1 MKRVCLLAAI
11 LCASIL
17 SSSAQYIEEAKQQE
31 KANIALDEFLTDQNT
46 LFNFNWKFCQGN
58 PDNAS
63 APDFDDSQWRSLDL
77 PHDFQFEQPW
87 DSLQSKARGFKQM
100 CDGWYRKTFT
110 AKKEWKNRQILLD
123 FGGIMYYGD
132 VYINGTKVAS
142 TEYGYVGFETD
153 ITKHL
158 RYDMPNTIAVY
169 ASTGPVNGSRWYTG
183 GGLFRDVRLKL
194 QNPTHIARHGVYITT
209 PEVSADQATVNVQ
222 IEVDGWQ
229 KALVITPEHKA
240 EKAAITLQT
249 EIFTH
254 EGVCIGMTQS
264 SMPDHTIQRCTE
276 VKLPSLNV
284 DRPQLWSPDRPYL
297 YNAHIAVK
305 ANGITID
312 STTVSFGIRKIE
324 FGADFGFK
332 LNGEKLFLQG
342 IANHHDMG
350 AVGAASFD
358 RSIERMMLQ
367 LKSFGFNAI
376 RCSHNP
382 YSESFTQIADRVG
395 MIIIDEF
402 IDKWSDK
409 DYWGGRVP
417 FTTIWPQLMTE
428 WIKRDRNCPSVVLW
442 SLGNELQT
450 RADWS
455 GYNTNDWGITTY
467 RIFDQLV
474 KRYDDTR
481 KTTVAMFPARAGGQ
495 RNTPDFWEYLVP
507 PELACVTEVSSFN
520 YQWKAYHGYY
530 EHKPDLILF
539 QSEAVTNEMLAPFFG
554 MNQQRGVGLAYWG
567 AIEYWG
573 ESNGWP
579 KKGWNFSF
587 FNHTLQ
593 PYPQAYL
600 IKSAFQA
607 DKPLVHIGV
616 IENSGESLE
625 WNDIQIGQKVI
636 SENWNLKPKNPQDTA
651 RVDLYTYTNADEVE
665 LLING
670 KSLGVQK
677 NERDVVERRNMI
689 LWEGI
694 PYKQGSEVSAI
705 ARTDG
710 KEVARHQLITTG
722 KPVALKI
729 EAETP
734 EDWRSDGMDLQYVNI
749 YAVDS
754 KGRRVPDATASISVE
769 VEGEA
774 TLYALDN
781 GDHYTNEIFTFGNS
795 RIMHRGYVQA
805 IVRSTRQAGKVT
817 IKASAQG
824 LKTAQIRMNTR

>member
-1 MKRVCLLAAI
+1 MQKIYLIVAT
-11 LCASIL
+11 LCATVFSA
-17 SSSAQYIEEAKQQE
+17 SAQYIEEAKQQE
-31 KANIALDEFLTDQNT
+31 KANIALSEFLSEQNT
-46 LFNFNWKFCQGN
+46 LFNFDWKFCQGN
-58 PDNAS
+58 PANAS

-100 CDGWYRKTFT
+100 CDGWYRKTFV
-110 AKKEWKNRQILLD
+110 AKPEWKNRQVLLD

-142 TEYGYVGFETD
+142 SEYGYVGLEAD

-158 RYDMPNTIAVY
+158 RYGQPNTVAVY
-169 ASTGPVNGSRWYTG
+169 ANTGPVNGSRWYTG

-209 PEVSADQATVNVQ
+209 PEVSAEQATVNVQ

-229 KALVITPEHKA
+229 KALVLQGNKA
-240 EKAAITLQT
+240 ENAEITLET
-249 EIFTH
+249 EIYAPD
-254 EGVCIGMTQS
+254 GQCIGKTQS
-264 SMPDHTIQRCTE
+264 PMPDHTIQRCVE
-276 VKLPSLNV
+276 VKLPSLSV
-284 DRPQLWSPDRPYL
+284 ATPQLWSTDTPYL
-297 YNAHIAVK
+297 YNAHVAVK

-312 STTVSFGIRKIE
+312 STAVNFGIRKIE
-324 FGADFGFK
+324 FGTDYGFK
-332 LNGEKLFLQG
+332 LNGKKIFLQG
-342 IANHHDMG
+342 MANHHDMG
-350 AVGAASFD
+350 AVGVASFD

-367 LKSFGFNAI
+367 LKAFGFNTI

-395 MIIIDEF
+395 MIIVDEF

-417 FTTIWPQLMTE
+417 FTTLWPQLMTE
-428 WIKRDRNCPSVVLW
+428 WIKRDRNSPSVVLW

-450 RADWS
+450 RTDWS

-474 KRYDDTR
+474 KRYDNTR

-507 PELACVTEVSSFN
+507 PELACATEVSSFN

-554 MNQQRGVGLAYWG
+554 MNRERGVGLAYWG

-573 ESNGWP
+573 ESSGWP
-579 KKGWNFSF
+579 KKGWNFSY

-600 IKSAFQA
+600 IKSAFEA

-616 IENSGESLE
+616 IENSGEAME
-625 WNDIQIGQKVI
+625 WNDVQIGQKVI
-636 SENWNLKPKNPQDTA
+636 SENWNLTPKNQQETA
-651 RVDLYTYTNADEVE
+651 KVNLYTYTNADEVE
-665 LLING
+665 LLLNG
-670 KSLGVQK
+670 KSFGVQK
-677 NERDVVERRNMI
+677 NERDVVEKRNMI
-689 LWEGI
+689 LWEGV
-694 PYKQGSEVSAI
+694 PYQSGKVTAI
-705 ARTDG
+705 ARNNG
-710 KEVARHQLITTG
+710 QEVARHELVTTG

-734 EDWRSDGMDLQYVNI
+734 DDWRGDGMDLQYLYV

-754 KGRRVPDATASISVE
+754 KGRRVPNAVAPVTIQ

-774 TLYALDN
+774 SLYAVDN
-781 GDHYTNEIFTFGNS
+781 GDHYTDEIFTQGNN
-795 RIMHRGYVQA
+795 RTMHRGFVQA
-805 IVRSTRQAGKVT
+805 IVRSSRQAGKVT
-817 IKASAQG
+817 IKASAPG
-824 LKTAQIRMNTR
+824 LKATQIKLMTK

>member
-1 MKRVCLLAAI
+1 MQKIYLIVAT
-11 LCASIL
+11 LCATVFSA
-17 SSSAQYIEEAKQQE
+17 SAQYIEEAKQQE
-31 KANIALDEFLTDQNT
+31 KANIALSEFLSEQNT
-46 LFNFNWKFCQGN
+46 LFNFDWKFCQGN
-58 PDNAS
+58 PANAS

-100 CDGWYRKTFT
+100 CDGWYRKTFV
-110 AKKEWKNRQILLD
+110 AKNEWKNRQVLLD

-142 TEYGYVGFETD
+142 SEYGYVGLEAD

-158 RYDMPNTIAVY
+158 RYGQPNTVAVY
-169 ASTGPVNGSRWYTG
+169 ANTGPVNGSRWYTG

-209 PEVSADQATVNVQ
+209 PEVSAEQATVNVQ

-229 KALVITPEHKA
+229 KALVLQGNKA
-240 EKAAITLQT
+240 ENAEITLET
-249 EIFTH
+249 EIYAPD
-254 EGVCIGMTQS
+254 GQCVGKTQS
-264 SMPDHTIQRCTE
+264 PMPDHTIQRSVE
-276 VKLPSLNV
+276 VKLPSLSV
-284 DRPQLWSPDRPYL
+284 ATPQLWSTDTPYL
-297 YNAHIAVK
+297 YNAHVAVK

-312 STTVSFGIRKIE
+312 STAVNFGIRKIE
-324 FGADFGFK
+324 FGTDYGFK
-332 LNGEKLFLQG
+332 LNGKKIFLQG
-342 IANHHDMG
+342 MANHHDMG
-350 AVGAASFD
+350 AVGVASFD

-367 LKSFGFNAI
+367 LKAFGFNTI

-382 YSESFTQIADRVG
+382 YSETFTQIADRVG
-395 MIIIDEF
+395 MIIVDEF

-409 DYWGGRVP
+409 DYWGGREP
-417 FTTIWPQLMTE
+417 FTSIWPQLMTE

-450 RADWS
+450 RTDWS

-474 KRYDDTR
+474 KRYDNTR

-554 MNQQRGVGLAYWG
+554 MNRERGVGLAYWG

-573 ESNGWP
+573 ESSGWP
-579 KKGWNFSF
+579 KKGWNFSY

-600 IKSAFQA
+600 IKSAFES

-616 IENSGESLE
+616 IENSGEAME
-625 WNDIQIGQKVI
+625 WNDVQIGQKVI
-636 SENWNLKPKNPQDTA
+636 SENWNLTPKNPQETA
-651 RVDLYTYTNADEVE
+651 KVNLYTYTNADEVE
-665 LLING
+665 LILNG
-670 KSLGVQK
+670 KSFGTQK
-677 NERDVVERRNMI
+677 NERDAVEKRNMI
-689 LWEGI
+689 LWEGV
-694 PYKQGSEVSAI
+694 PYQSGKVTAI
-705 ARTDG
+705 ARNNG
-710 KEVARHQLITTG
+710 QEVARHELVTTG

-734 EDWRSDGMDLQYVNI
+734 NDWHGDGMDLQYLYV
-749 YAVDS
+749 YAIDS
-754 KGRRVPDATASISVE
+754 KGRRVPNAVAPVTLQVD
-769 VEGEA
+769 GEA
-774 TLYALDN
+774 SLYALDN
-781 GDHYTNEIFTFGNS
+781 GDHYTDEIFTQGNT
-795 RIMHRGYVQA
+795 RTMHRGFVQA
-805 IVRSTRQAGKVT
+805 IVRSSRQAGKVT
-817 IKASAQG
+817 IKASAPG
-824 LKTAQIRMNTR
+824 LKAAQIKLMTK